1 MRALA
6 LLVVLAGCTK
16 LPTTW
21 EDTEQFPILEA
32 DGPAE
37 VPPVPDSLRIMTWN
51 LKFGGGR
58 VDFFFDGHG
67 ERVHMTEKEV
77 GNNLDGILALIEEQD
92 PDILL
97 AQEVDIA
104 SARSAYVD
112 MAEEILDRT
121 DFNYAAWV
129 PAWQVD
135 FIPQNGLGPV
145 EMGQAVF
152 SKWPITRNTRIDLP
166 QSEESSAVVNY
177 FWLHRCIQ
185 IVEVD
190 LDGTTLGV
198 VNNHPAA
205 YALDGTKQ
213 KHLDRIFKES
223 QKFDGLVVTGG
234 DFNVIPPG
242 SLITEDFADSAP
254 TDTPGV
260 SDVFYTEDEMA
271 SLDPFYEAYNAAIP
285 IEDYQ
290 AEDEA
295 GQAEYF
301 SHSISGEVFWVV
313 KLDYLFSPQTWTDAH
328 TLQKPGDGNPP
339 TASDPMAL
347 SDHAPVIAVME
358 LP

>member
-1 MRALA
+1 MRALV
-6 LLVVLAGCTK
+6 LLFLFGGCTK

-21 EDTEQFPILEA
+21 NEVEDFPILEDKDHGA
-32 DGPAE
+32 L
-37 VPPVPDSLRIMTWN
+37 PPVPDNLRVMTWN

-58 VDFFFDGHG
+58 IDFFFDGHG

-77 GNNLDGILALIEEQD
+77 EDNLQGILALIDEQD
-92 PDILL
+92 PDILM
-97 AQEVDIA
+97 AQEVDVA

-112 MAEEILDRT
+112 MAQEILDRT

-135 FIPQNGLGPV
+135 FIPQDGLGPV
-145 EMGQAVF
+145 KMGQTVF
-152 SKWPITRNTRIDLP
+152 SKWPITRNTRADLP

-185 IVEVD
+185 IVEID
-190 LDGTTLGV
+190 LEGTPLGI

-213 KHLDRIFKES
+213 KHLKRIFDET
-223 QKFDGLVVTGG
+223 QRFDGLVISGG

-254 TDTPGV
+254 ANVPGV

-271 SLDPFYEAYNAAIP
+271 SLEPFYEAYNAAVP
-285 IEDYQ
+285 IDDYQ
-290 AEDEA
+290 GLDAA

-301 SHSISGEVFWVV
+301 SHSISGDVFWVV
-313 KLDYLFSPQTWTDAH
+313 KLDYLFSPQTWFEAH

-339 TASDPMAL
+339 TASDPMSL
-347 SDHAPVIAVME
+347 SDHAPVVAVLE